1 MMALPQ
7 HNSSIIEETD
17 AEMTSTS
24 SPEQTTATEL
34 DSSAFQYESTE
45 NHDRETVVP
54 GSVRTKVADA
64 STITAQT
71 RTKDNAVLSSSVSTT
86 TGSDGHLP
94 DGHLND
100 ETNKKEAKTYYDNI
114 ALTLFAMV
122 VCTAVIVTSVAIIG
136 HYSLSKHIS

>member
-1 MMALPQ
+1 
-7 HNSSIIEETD
+7 
-17 AEMTSTS
+17 MTSTTS
-24 SPEQTTATEL
+24 SPEQTTVTEL
-34 DSSAFQYESTE
+34 SSSAFQYESTE
-45 NHDRETVVP
+45 SHDRETVVP
-54 GSVRTKVADA
+54 DSVGTKVADK
-64 STITAQT
+64 STITTQT

-136 HYSLSKHIS
+136 HYSLSKSLS